1 MARARYLFRARDK
14 TLELGLRTRLMAV
27 VNVTPDSFSDGGRF
41 LSPERAVEH
50 GLRLVEAGADILDIG
65 AESTRPGAIPVSE
78 GEELERILPV
88 LEGLR
93 RETAIPVSVDTYK
106 ARIAEEALRLGAD
119 MVNDISALRF
129 DARMATVA
137 AEFRAGVVLMQMR
150 GTPASM
156 HRLSPSRDILSEVR
170 RDLQVAVDKAT
181 SAGIARD
188 RMLLDPGIGFGK
200 NAAENL
206 VLLNRLTELAG
217 LNLPILVG
225 PSRKSFIGGI
235 LGRPVQDRLLG
246 TAAASAVCILRGSH
260 LLRVHDVGEIGQV
273 ARVVDAILAE
283 QIET

>member
-1 MARARYLFRARDK
+1 MARARYLLRARDK

-119 MVNDISALRF
+119 IVNDISALRF
-129 DARMATVA
+129 DARMAAVV

>member
-129 DARMATVA
+129 DARMAAVA

>member
-119 MVNDISALRF
+119 IVNDISALRF

>member
-1 MARARYLFRARDK
+1 MARARYLLRARDK

-119 MVNDISALRF
+119 IVNDISALRF

>member
-1 MARARYLFRARDK
+1 MARARYLLRARDK

-78 GEELERILPV
+78 EEELERILPV

-119 MVNDISALRF
+119 IVNDISALRF